1 MQGVYLSFYVQES
14 SRHRGLLTYAWLLE
28 HAKALGIKGGTAFRS
43 IAGYGRH
50 GRLHEQHFFELAGDL
65 TVQVG
70 FAVRRADAERLL
82 QSLAQEKLEIF
93 YLELPVEMGVTGK
106 VLGERAPPTL

>member
-1 MQGVYLSFYVQES
+1 MQGVYLRFYVQES
-14 SRHRGLLTYAWLLE
+14 ERHRGRLTYEWLLE
-28 HAKALGIKGGTAFRS
+28 HAKSLGIKGGTAFRS

-70 FAVRRADAERLL
+70 FAVKEADADLL
-82 QSLAQEKLEIF
+82 LESLARDKLEIF
-93 YLELPVEMGVTGK
+93 YLRLPVEMGVTGK
-106 VLGERAPPTL
+106 VLGEPPPAAP

>member
-1 MQGVYLSFYVQES
+1 MQGVYLRFYVQENA
-14 SRHRGLLTYAWLLE
+14 RHGGRLTYEWLLE
-28 HAKALGIKGGTAFRS
+28 HAKRLGIKGGTAFRS

-70 FAVRRADAERLL
+70 FALRPADADLL
-82 QSLAQEKLEIF
+82 LESLAQHKLSLF
-93 YLELPVEMGVTGK
+93 YLRLPVEMGVTGK
-106 VLGERAPPTL
+106 VLGDRAPPAL

>member
-1 MQGVYLSFYVQES
+1 MQGVYLRFYLQES
-14 SRHRGLLTYAWLLE
+14 SRHHGRLTYEWLLE
-28 HAKALGIKGGTAFRS
+28 HAKGLGIKGGTAFRS

-50 GRLHEQHFFELAGDL
+50 GQLHEQHFFELAGDL

-70 FAVRRADAERLL
+70 FAVKQADADRLL

-93 YLELPVEMGVTGK
+93 YLRLPVEMGVTGK
-106 VLGERAPPTL
+106 VLAERAPPAL